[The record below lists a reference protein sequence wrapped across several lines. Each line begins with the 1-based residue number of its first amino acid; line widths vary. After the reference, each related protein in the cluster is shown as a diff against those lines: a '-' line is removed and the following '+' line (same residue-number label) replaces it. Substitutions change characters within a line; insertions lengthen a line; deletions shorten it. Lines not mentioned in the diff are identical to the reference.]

1 VRWIGRSAGNPRKC
15 AEAYYSNI
23 ERGTARS
30 TVKELK
36 FGIIGTGWPGQ
47 QHAIALAEIRDVQ
60 LHSCADSNLERLR
73 SFSETYRLENSFE
86 DYQELLRD
94 RNLDAAIICLPN
106 FLHFPASLAALG
118 AGKHVLCE
126 KPPTMNAAEM
136 KLLRDE
142 AEKRGLIYF
151 FGRQFRFT
159 PAVRTARDIVAEG
172 RLGKIYRA
180 RASWIRSRG
189 IPAGIGLWFTDKKR
203 SGGGALIDIGV
214 HALDTAWYLMGT
226 PRPVSISAKV
236 FRNFAHLVE
245 VPVFDVEDEAHAFIR
260 FANDAVVELET
271 SWAANL
277 TDDTPIGPEW
287 VGRESNNCILFGTK
301 GTLRLKPLTLF
312 EDEEGKL
319 ITVPLESRYRESSF
333 EMQLRNFAAA
343 IRGQTRAINNAEQAF
358 ELMNMIDGI
367 YASSELRREVPVA

>member
-1 VRWIGRSAGNPRKC
+1 M
-15 AEAYYSNI
+15 E
-23 ERGTARS
+23 
-30 TVKELK
+30 
-36 FGIIGTGWPGQ
+36 
-47 QHAIALAEIRDVQ
+47 
-60 LHSCADSNLERLR
+60 
-73 SFSETYRLENSFE
+73 
-86 DYQELLRD
+86 
-94 RNLDAAIICLPN
+94 
-106 FLHFPASLAALG
+106 
-118 AGKHVLCE
+118 AGKHVFCE

-136 KLLRDE
+136 KVLRDE
-142 AEKRGLIYF
+142 AKKRGLIYF

-159 PAVRTARDIVAEG
+159 PAVRTARDIIAEG

-245 VPVFDVEDEAHAFIR
+245 ATVFDVEDEAYAFIR
-260 FANDAVVELET
+260 FANEAVVELET

-319 ITVPLESRYRESSF
+319 TTVPLESHHRESSF
-333 EMQLRNFAAA
+333 EMQLRNFGAA
-343 IRGQTRAINNAEQAF
+343 IRGQTPAINNAEQAV
-358 ELMNMIDGI
+358 ELMEMIDGI
-367 YASSELRREVPVA
+367 YASSELGREVPVA

>member
-1 VRWIGRSAGNPRKC
+1 MLGSAPK
-15 AEAYYSNI
+15 AHYSNI
-23 ERGTARS
+23 EVRAGLASGTARS

-60 LHSCADSNLERLR
+60 LRSCADSNLERLR
-73 SFSETYRLENSFE
+73 SFAETYRLENSFE
-86 DYQELLRD
+86 DYPELLRD
-94 RNLDAAIICLPN
+94 RDLDAAIICLPN
-106 FLHFPASLAALG
+106 FLHFPASLAALE
-118 AGKHVLCE
+118 AGKHVFCE

-136 KLLRDE
+136 KVLRNE

-159 PAVRTARDIVAEG
+159 SAVRTARDIIAEG

-287 VGRESNNCILFGTK
+287 AGRESNNCILFGTK

-319 ITVPLESRYRESSF
+319 TTVPLESHYRESSF
-333 EMQLRNFAAA
+333 EMQLRNFGAA
-343 IRGQTRAINNAEQAF
+343 IRGQTPAMNNAEQAV
-358 ELMNMIDGI
+358 ELMEMIDGI
-367 YASSELRREVPVA
+367 YASSELGREVPVA

>member
-1 VRWIGRSAGNPRKC
+1 MLGSAPKTH
-15 AEAYYSNI
+15 YSNI
-23 ERGTARS
+23 EQGTVRS

-73 SFSETYRLENSFE
+73 SFAETYRMESSFE

-94 RNLDAAIICLPN
+94 RDLDAAIICLPN
-106 FLHFPASLAALG
+106 FLHFPASLAALE
-118 AGKHVLCE
+118 AGKHVFCE

-136 KLLRDE
+136 KVLRDE

-159 PAVRTARDIVAEG
+159 PAVRTARDIIAEG

-226 PRPVSISAKV
+226 PRPVSISAQV

-277 TDDTPIGPEW
+277 TDDTPLGPEW
-287 VGRESNNCILFGTK
+287 VGRESNNCILFGTE

-312 EDEEGKL
+312 EDEGGKL
-319 ITVPLESRYRESSF
+319 VTLPLESHYRESSF
-333 EMQLRNFAAA
+333 EMQLRNFGAA
-343 IRGQTRAINNAEQAF
+343 IRGQTPAMNNAEQAV
-358 ELMNMIDGI
+358 ELMEMIDGI
-367 YASSELRREVPVA
+367 YASSELGREVPVA